1 MTRLCLRTVAIVMW
15 AGLLN
20 GAASQTSTS
29 IVFDYAT
36 VAYPG
41 ATFTQVT
48 GINNSNVVVG
58 FFLDSAGRS
67 HGFVYRQGKFAAVNF
82 PHASATEVLGIND
95 LGDIVGV
102 FGVPGPLNF
111 HGFERHNGVFRAIDD
126 PKAAFGT
133 MAFGISKSGT
143 IVGSYD
149 NAHGF
154 VFANGAF
161 RTLDAPQLPGEVHD
175 TQLNGINN
183 LGWISGQVFTKGIW
197 RGFWIVSS
205 DLDFLQPAGTMDSQ
219 VTGSNRFGD
228 LVGCHDAQ
236 AGFISFAVENGE
248 GTERSEKSPT
258 QAHLVS
264 CASAI
269 NDARVVVGN
278 YFTIKQ
284 PNGFLAVP
292 ALTLKVT
299 SPVNHSSN
307 SNPVPLSAT
316 AFGTH
321 AIAEMEVWV
330 NSKKVFQASGNS
342 LDRDIVLPVGEN
354 ERFAIH
360 AVDVKGVTTKVVE
373 TISVH

>member
-1 MTRLCLRTVAIVMW
+1 M
-15 AGLLN
+15 
-20 GAASQTSTS
+20 
-29 IVFDYAT
+29 
-36 VAYPG
+36 
-41 ATFTQVT
+41 
-48 GINNSNVVVG
+48 
-58 FFLDSAGRS
+58 
-67 HGFVYRQGKFAAVNF
+67 
-82 PHASATEVLGIND
+82 LGIND

-102 FGVPGPLNF
+102 YGVPGPLNF

-143 IVGSYD
+143 IVGNYD

-154 VFANGAF
+154 VYANGAF
-161 RTLDAPQLPGEVHD
+161 RTLDAPQLPGEIHD

-197 RGFWIVSS
+197 RGFWIVGS

-236 AGFISFAVENGE
+236 AGFISFAVESGE
-248 GTERSEKSPT
+248 GAEGAEKFPA
-258 QAHLVS
+258 QAHLAS

-269 NDARVVVGN
+269 NDAHAVVGN
-278 YFTIKQ
+278 YFTIKR

-292 ALTLKVT
+292 SLTLKVT
-299 SPVNHSSN
+299 SPVSHSSY

-316 AFGTH
+316 AFGNH
-321 AIAEMEVWV
+321 AIAEIEVWV

-342 LDRDIVLPVGEN
+342 LDRSVVLPVGTN

-360 AVDVKGVTTKVVE
+360 AVDVKGVTTKIVE